1 MKTITKAGK
10 TFEVNRLGRAQLRE
24 LRKRGLDLVQKAFR
38 MGSKEGTVEVP
49 ITGEELE
56 NLLDVSFPGREADL
70 DAIGVGAQIELVSL
84 VISETF
90 AQAEELKN

>member
-1 MKTITKAGK
+1 MKTIIKADK

-38 MGSKEGTVEVP
+38 MGSKDGAVEVP

-56 NLLDVSFPGREADL
+56 NILDVAFPGREADL
-70 DAIGVGAQIELVSL
+70 DFIGVGAQIELASL

-90 AQAEELKN
+90 SQGAEIKN

>member
-10 TFEVNRLGRAQLRE
+10 TFEVHRLGRAQLRE

-38 MGSKEGTVEVP
+38 MGSKDGTVEVP

-56 NLLDVSFPGREADL
+56 QLLDVSFPGREADL
-70 DAIGVGAQIELVSL
+70 DSIGVGAQIELVSL
-84 VISETF
+84 VISETL